1 MGIRKEMIGL
11 EFGSLLV
18 TSCKGSKGEQ
28 SYETYWECK
37 CKCGSVTTKR
47 GSTLR
52 CGATTSCGKSC
63 PYTPWRKDPLAYQE
77 LEKASNWI
85 MLFTKIPDKV
95 STKAKWQCRTCNQTQ
110 SVTYNNVL
118 KYTAGYEKYTERKHS
133 GCMNCFRKHQ
143 AKHPHREV
151 AQEEIARRIEE
162 KGCVLLSKPIKDTR
176 TKATFKCT
184 DTECNHEF
192 DQSLYGLTSST
203 GCPKCSGYV
212 NGVPASKPQI
222 AVAELLGAEV
232 NYKIGARTVDG
243 ALVSSK
249 IAIEYDGYH
258 WHAYRGQKDKLRNK
272 AILDEGWSLLR
283 IRSGA
288 RVPELWRLNYAIQ
301 KINEGRKHYRM
312 TLKDWGKGNTAF
324 NENGQKNYVGPIKI

>member
-1 MGIRKEMIGL
+1 MRNITQKEMIGL
-11 EFGSLLV
+11 KFGSLLV
-18 TSCKGSKGEQ
+18 TSCKGDMGGKF
-28 SYETYWECK
+28 YETYWECK

-52 CGATTSCGKSC
+52 SGATASCGKTC
-63 PYTPWRKDPLAYQE
+63 PYSPWRKDLSAYRE

-85 MLFTKIPDKV
+85 MLFTKLPDKV

-118 KYTAGYEKYTERKHS
+118 KYTAGYEKYTKRKHS

-143 AKHPHREV
+143 AKHPHRV
-151 AQEEIARRIEE
+151 VVQEEIARRIEE
-162 KGCVLLSKPIKDTR
+162 KNCVLLSKPIKDTR

-184 DTECNHEF
+184 ECSHEF
-192 DQSLYGLTSST
+192 DQSLYGLTCST

-212 NGVPASKPQI
+212 NGVKASKPQI
-222 AVAELLGAEV
+222 AIAKLLGAKV
-232 NYKIGARTVDG
+232 NYKIGGRVVDG

-249 IAIEYDGYH
+249 IAIEYDSYYYH
-258 WHAYRGQKDKLRNK
+258 GNRSQRDKSRNK
-272 AILDEGWSLLR
+272 EILDAGWSLLR
-283 IRSGA
+283 VRA
-288 RVPELWRLNYAIQ
+288 NERVPDTRHLRYAIQ

-312 TLKDWGKGNTAF
+312 TLKDWG
-324 NENGQKNYVGPIKI
+324 VGPIKTNH